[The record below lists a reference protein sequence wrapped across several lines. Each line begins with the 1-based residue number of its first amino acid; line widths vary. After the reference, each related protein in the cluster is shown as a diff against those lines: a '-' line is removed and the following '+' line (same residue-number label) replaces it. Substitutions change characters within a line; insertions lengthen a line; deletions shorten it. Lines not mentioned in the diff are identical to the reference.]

1 MKFKKLDIN
10 TSPHIGIYAS
20 VSNNYGLFPDLI
32 NKKDEKAIQET
43 LDIDLIKLNLG
54 ESIVNGAISK
64 IYDNKVVLAK
74 SSLPSDV
81 KYLEKKGL
89 DVLRLNSY
97 LAVGNLIVVNK
108 NGLLLS
114 TEFSKDE
121 VKQISDFFGK
131 KAKVFNIANI
141 SLVGCA
147 VALNNK
153 GMAVYPHVASDEFN
167 DLKKMFKVDGNIATV
182 NYGDGLVANGLLLND
197 KGLIMGEKTTGYEI
211 IRLDDIF
218 G

>member
-54 ESIVNGAISK
+54 ESIVNGSISK

-108 NGLLLS
+108 NGLLLC

-121 VKQISDFFGK
+121 VKQ
-131 KAKVFNIANI
+131 
-141 SLVGCA
+141 
-147 VALNNK
+147 
-153 GMAVYPHVASDEFN
+153 
-167 DLKKMFKVDGNIATV
+167 
-182 NYGDGLVANGLLLND
+182 
-197 KGLIMGEKTTGYEI
+197 
-211 IRLDDIF
+211 
-218 G
+218 